1 MKEFLAILF
10 MILVG
15 LVPEL
20 VKAKKKKTKDLKSP
34 QTPPPYEP
42 DEPVWESDIDMQ
54 KTEENLSKGPEYF
67 TLETIE
73 PEVENAGKY
82 VRVKPEKTVQIV
94 DNEEEKNIDLTFD
107 KEELAKGIIYSEIL
121 KRKYN

>member
-20 VKAKKKKTKDLKSP
+20 VKAKKKKTKDSKRP
-34 QTPPPYEP
+34 QTTPPYEQ
-42 DEPVWESDIDMQ
+42 EETVWGSDIDMQ
-54 KTEENLSKGPEYF
+54 KTEENLSKEPEYF

-82 VRVKPEKTVQIV
+82 VQKKSERTVQIV
-94 DNEEEKNIDLTFD
+94 ENEEEKNIDLTFD